1 MDSFADRTKR
11 RLREELLDAAYE
23 AIVAGGYDGLRM
35 ADVARRTGVSR
46 QTVYNEF
53 GDKWGVLQAVV
64 TRETERFLVEVNAAL
79 AEQSDPID
87 GLRAAVERALTL
99 AGENPLIRAALS
111 QPGSDQ
117 ASQLLT
123 TRGQQV
129 LELAHLRL
137 GAHVM
142 EHWPEVPA
150 EDATSCVDVALRV
163 VMSHIVTPGPP
174 PAAVAEQLARVLSPF
189 LLAGPSAPAG
199 SWGSTSRPSLVAPVA
214 ALPPLL
220 SPGREAP

>member
-11 RLREELLDAAYE
+11 RLREELLDAAHE
-23 AIVAGGYDGLRM
+23 AVVAGGYDGLRM
-35 ADVARRTGVSR
+35 AAVARETGVSR

-53 GDKWGVLQAVV
+53 GDKWGVVEALAA
-64 TRETERFLVEVNAAL
+64 RETERFLLDVNAAL
-79 AEQSDPID
+79 AEQSDPIE
-87 GLRAAVERALTL
+87 GLRAAVERALTS
-99 AGENPLIRAALS
+99 AAENPLIKAALS

-129 LELAHLRL
+129 IELAHLRL
-137 GAHVM
+137 GAHVR

-163 VMSHIVTPGPP
+163 VISHIVTPGPP
-174 PAAVAEQLARVLSPF
+174 PAVVAAQLARVLSPF
-189 LLAGPSAPAG
+189 LSE
-199 SWGSTSRPSLVAPVA
+199 SRRQHV
-214 ALPPLL
+214 
-220 SPGREAP
+220 

>member
-11 RLREELLDAAYE
+11 RLRDEHLAPAYDAV
-23 AIVAGGYDGLRM
+23 VAGGYDGLRI
-35 ADVARRTGVSR
+35 ADVGRRTGVSR

-53 GDKWGVLQAVV
+53 GDKWGVLEAVAA
-64 TRETERFLVEVNAAL
+64 RETERFLLDVNAAL

-137 GAHVM
+137 DAHVR
-142 EHWPEVPA
+142 EHWPEVPS

-174 PAAVAEQLARVLSPF
+174 PAAVAAQLARVLSPF
-189 LLAGPSAPAG
+189 LL
-199 SWGSTSRPSLVAPVA
+199 
-214 ALPPLL
+214 
-220 SPGREAP
+220 

>member
-1 MDSFADRTKR
+1 MTSFADRTKR
-11 RLREELLDAAYE
+11 RLRDELLDAAQE
-23 AIVAGGYDGLRM
+23 AVVAGGYDGLRM
-35 ADVARRTGVSR
+35 AEVARRTGVSR

-53 GDKWGVLQAVV
+53 GDKWGLLEAVAA
-64 TRETERFLVEVNAAL
+64 RETERFLLDVNNAI
-79 AEQSDPID
+79 AEQPNPID

-99 AGENPLIRAALS
+99 AGENPLIKAALS

-129 LELAHLRL
+129 IELAHLRL
-137 GAHVM
+137 GAHVR

-163 VMSHIVTPGPP
+163 VISHIVTPGPP
-174 PAAVAEQLARVLSPF
+174 PAAVADQLARVLSPF
-189 LLAGPSAPAG
+189 LAE
-199 SWGSTSRPSLVAPVA
+199 SRRLHV
-214 ALPPLL
+214 
-220 SPGREAP
+220 

>member
-1 MDSFADRTKR
+1 MTSFADRTKR
-11 RLREELLDAAYE
+11 RLRDELLDAARE
-23 AIVAGGYDGLRM
+23 AVVAGGYDGLRM
-35 ADVARRTGVSR
+35 AEVARRTGVSR

-53 GDKWGVLQAVV
+53 GDKWGLLEAVAA
-64 TRETERFLVEVNAAL
+64 RETERFLLDVNAAL
-79 AEQSDPID
+79 AEQPDPIN
-87 GLRAAVERALTL
+87 GLRAAVETALTL
-99 AGENPLIRAALS
+99 AAENPLIRAALS

-137 GAHVM
+137 GAHVR

-163 VMSHIVTPGPP
+163 VISHIVTPGPP
-174 PAAVAEQLARVLSPF
+174 PAAVADQLARVLSPF
-189 LLAGPSAPAG
+189 L
-199 SWGSTSRPSLVAPVA
+199 TESRRLHV
-214 ALPPLL
+214 
-220 SPGREAP
+220 

>member
-1 MDSFADRTKR
+1 MTSFADRTKR
-11 RLREELLDAAYE
+11 RLRDELLDAARE
-23 AIVAGGYDGLRM
+23 AVVAGGYDGLRM
-35 ADVARRTGVSR
+35 AEVARRTGVSR

-53 GDKWGVLQAVV
+53 GDKWGLLEAVAA
-64 TRETERFLVEVNAAL
+64 RETERFLLDVNAAH
-79 AEQSDPID
+79 AEQPDPIN
-87 GLRAAVERALTL
+87 GLRAAVETALTL
-99 AGENPLIRAALS
+99 AAENPLIRAALS

-137 GAHVM
+137 GAHVR

-163 VMSHIVTPGPP
+163 VISHIVTPGPP
-174 PAAVAEQLARVLSPF
+174 PAAVADQLARVLSPF
-189 LLAGPSAPAG
+189 L
-199 SWGSTSRPSLVAPVA
+199 TESRRLHV
-214 ALPPLL
+214 
-220 SPGREAP
+220 

>member
-1 MDSFADRTKR
+1 MIRMDSFADRTKR
-11 RLREELLDAAYE
+11 RLRDELLDAAYD
-23 AIVAGGYDGLRM
+23 AVVSGGYDGLRM

-46 QTVYNEF
+46 QTVYNEL
-53 GDKWGVLQAVV
+53 GDKWGVLEALVA
-64 TRETERFLVEVNAAL
+64 RETERFLVEVNAAL
-79 AEQSDPID
+79 AEQSGPID

-99 AGENPLIRAALS
+99 ASENPLVKAALS

-137 GAHVM
+137 DAHVR

-163 VMSHIVTPGPP
+163 VLSHIVTPGPP
-174 PAAVAEQLARVLSPF
+174 PAIVAAQLSRVLAPF
-189 LLAGPSAPAG
+189 LVE
-199 SWGSTSRPSLVAPVA
+199 SRRQNA
-214 ALPPLL
+214 
-220 SPGREAP
+220 

>member
-11 RLREELLDAAYE
+11 RLRDELLDAAQE
-23 AIVAGGYDGLRM
+23 AIETGGYDGLRM
-35 ADVARRTGVSR
+35 AEVARRTGVSR

-53 GDKWGVLQAVV
+53 GDKWRLLEAVAA
-64 TRETERFLVEVNAAL
+64 RETERFLLEVSAAL
-79 AEQSDPID
+79 AEAPDPID

-99 AGENPLIRAALS
+99 AVEAPLVKAALS

-123 TRGQQV
+123 TRGQRV

-137 GAHVM
+137 DAHVR

-150 EDATSCVDVALRV
+150 ADATTCVDVALRIV
-163 VMSHIVTPGPP
+163 ISHIVTPGPSP
-174 PAAVAEQLARVLSPF
+174 EMVAAQLSRVLSPF
-189 LLAGPSAPAG
+189 L
-199 SWGSTSRPSLVAPVA
+199 TESRRQHA
-214 ALPPLL
+214 
-220 SPGREAP
+220 

>member
-1 MDSFADRTKR
+1 MDSFGDRTKR
-11 RLREELLDAAYE
+11 RLRDELLDSAYD

-35 ADVARRTGVSR
+35 AEVGRRTGVSR

-64 TRETERFLVEVNAAL
+64 VRETEAFLVDVNDAL
-79 AEQSDPID
+79 AAAGDPID
-87 GLRAAVERALTL
+87 GLRAAVERALSL
-99 AGENPLIRAALS
+99 ASDNPLVKAALG

-129 LELAHLRL
+129 LELCHQRL
-137 GAHVM
+137 DAHVR

-150 EDATSCVDVALRV
+150 GDATTCVDVALRLV
-163 VMSHIVTPGPP
+163 LSHIVNPGAA
-174 PAAVAEQLARVLSPF
+174 PAVVADQVARVLGPF
-189 LLAGPSAPAG
+189 LTTRRL
-199 SWGSTSRPSLVAPVA
+199 
-214 ALPPLL
+214 
-220 SPGREAP
+220 

>member
-1 MDSFADRTKR
+1 MTSFADRTRR
-11 RLREELLDAAYE
+11 RLRDELLDAAQ
-23 AIVAGGYDGLRM
+23 AAVVAGGYDGLRM
-35 ADVARRTGVSR
+35 AEVARRTGVSR

-53 GDKWGVLQAVV
+53 GDKWGLLEAVAA
-64 TRETERFLVEVNAAL
+64 RETERFLLDVNAAI
-79 AEQSDPID
+79 AEQPDPID
-87 GLRAAVERALTL
+87 GLRAAVDRALTL
-99 AGENPLIRAALS
+99 AAESPLIKAALS

-137 GAHVM
+137 GAHVR

-163 VMSHIVTPGPP
+163 VISHIVTPGPP
-174 PAAVAEQLARVLSPF
+174 PAAVADQLARVLSPF
-189 LLAGPSAPAG
+189 LAE
-199 SWGSTSRPSLVAPVA
+199 SRRLHV
-214 ALPPLL
+214 
-220 SPGREAP
+220 

>member
-11 RLREELLDAAYE
+11 RLRDELLDSAYD

-35 ADVARRTGVSR
+35 AEVGRRTGVSR

-64 TRETERFLVEVNAAL
+64 VRETETFLVDVNDAL
-79 AEQSDPID
+79 AAAGDPIE
-87 GLRAAVERALTL
+87 GLRAAVERALGL
-99 AGENPLIRAALS
+99 ASDNPLVTAALG

-129 LELAHLRL
+129 LELCHQRL
-137 GAHVM
+137 DAHVR

-150 EDATSCVDVALRV
+150 DDATTCVDVALRLV
-163 VMSHIVTPGPP
+163 LSHIVNPGAA
-174 PAAVAEQLARVLSPF
+174 PAVVADQVARVLGPF
-189 LLAGPSAPAG
+189 LTSSSLA
-199 SWGSTSRPSLVAPVA
+199 TR
-214 ALPPLL
+214 
-220 SPGREAP
+220 RQ

>member
-1 MDSFADRTKR
+1 MNSFADRTKR
-11 RLREELLDAAYE
+11 RLRDELLDAAQE
-23 AIVAGGYDGLRM
+23 AVVTGGYDGLRM
-35 ADVARRTGVSR
+35 AEVARRTGVSR

-53 GDKWGVLQAVV
+53 GDKWGLLEAVAA
-64 TRETERFLVEVNAAL
+64 RETERFLLDVNTAL

-99 AGENPLIRAALS
+99 AGENPLVKAALS

-137 GAHVM
+137 DAHVR
-142 EHWPEVPA
+142 EHWPEVP

-163 VMSHIVTPGPP
+163 VISHIVTPGPP
-174 PAAVAEQLARVLSPF
+174 PAAVADQLARVLSPF
-189 LLAGPSAPAG
+189 LAQKSGLAE
-199 SWGSTSRPSLVAPVA
+199 SRRLHV
-214 ALPPLL
+214 
-220 SPGREAP
+220 

>member
-1 MDSFADRTKR
+1 MNSFADRTKR
-11 RLREELLDAAYE
+11 RLRDELLDAAQE
-23 AIVAGGYDGLRM
+23 AVVAGGYDGLRM
-35 ADVARRTGVSR
+35 AEVGRRTGVSR

-53 GDKWGVLQAVV
+53 GDKWGLLEAVAA
-64 TRETERFLVEVNAAL
+64 RETERFLLDVNTAL
-79 AEQSDPID
+79 AEQSNPID

-99 AGENPLIRAALS
+99 AGENPLVKAALS

-163 VMSHIVTPGPP
+163 VISHIVTPGPP
-174 PAAVAEQLARVLSPF
+174 PATVADQLARVLSPF
-189 LLAGPSAPAG
+189 LTEKR
-199 SWGSTSRPSLVAPVA
+199 GSTESRRQHV
-214 ALPPLL
+214 
-220 SPGREAP
+220 

>member
-1 MDSFADRTKR
+1 VLEAV
-11 RLREELLDAAYE
+11 AA
-23 AIVAGGYDGLRM
+23 
-35 ADVARRTGVSR
+35 
-46 QTVYNEF
+46 
-53 GDKWGVLQAVV
+53 
-64 TRETERFLVEVNAAL
+64 RETERFLLDVNAAL

-99 AGENPLIRAALS
+99 AGENPLVKAALS
-111 QPGSDQ
+111 RPGSDQ

-137 GAHVM
+137 DAHVR
-142 EHWPEVPA
+142 EHWPEVPS
-150 EDATSCVDVALRV
+150 EDATSCVDVALRLV
-163 VMSHIVTPGPP
+163 ISHIVTPGPP

-189 LLAGPSAPAG
+189 LMAGPSAPAG
-199 SWGSTSRPSLVAPVA
+199 SWGLNSRPSLVAPVA
-214 ALPPLL
+214 SLPPLL

>member
-11 RLREELLDAAYE
+11 RLREELLDAAYD

-64 TRETERFLVEVNAAL
+64 ARETERFLVEVNAAL

-87 GLRAAVERALTL
+87 GLRAAVEGALRQ
-99 AGENPLIRAALS
+99 AADNPLLKAALG

-129 LELAHLRL
+129 LELCHQRL
-137 GAHVM
+137 DAHVRT
-142 EHWPEVPA
+142 HWPQIPA
-150 EDATSCVDVALRV
+150 DDATACVDVALRLV
-163 VMSHIVTPGPP
+163 ISHIVSPGPAP
-174 PAAVAEQLARVLSPF
+174 VMVADQLARVLGPF
-189 LLAGPSAPAG
+189 L
-199 SWGSTSRPSLVAPVA
+199 STTG
-214 ALPPLL
+214 
-220 SPGREAP
+220 GRA